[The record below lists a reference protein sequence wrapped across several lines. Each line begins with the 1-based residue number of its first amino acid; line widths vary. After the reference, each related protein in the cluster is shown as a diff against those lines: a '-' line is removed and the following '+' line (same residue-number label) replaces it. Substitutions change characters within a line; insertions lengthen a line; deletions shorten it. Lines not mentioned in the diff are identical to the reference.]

1 MDYEIV
7 DTLRQYDYLLA
18 IKNGEQREEYFR
30 YTMMKP
36 FEDMW
41 NTINVPL
48 KAKQENGY
56 DVLIASKMLGYADLT
71 DSETMEQS
79 LAKLKQNKTL
89 EVAAMALEK
98 SIKQATYHGLVVNA
112 EEVRLGL
119 FIADREKLAL
129 QKGYVG
135 FGGIPGFI
143 NLMIYPTAYNIPKL
157 PALIAHE
164 FHHNLR
170 FSYVEW
176 NHGDVTVGDYLVI
189 EGLAES
195 YAKELFGEEQIGP
208 WV

>member
-135 FGGIPGFI
+135 FGGSQASSI
-143 NLMIYPTAYNIPKL
+143 
-157 PALIAHE
+157 
-164 FHHNLR
+164 
-170 FSYVEW
+170 
-176 NHGDVTVGDYLVI
+176 
-189 EGLAES
+189 
-195 YAKELFGEEQIGP
+195 
-208 WV
+208 